1 MCCVGVGYVQFRK
14 SCFKK
19 NEKRRADRRN
29 ENGLINKQQ
38 ELQDLKIKIEE
49 LKQQGLSNR
58 KIATEFNISEGK
70 VWSLLKKQVR
80 RKMFPQYWGAL
91 ALCLFLLGR
100 QSDLM
105 QRADEMVL
113 RTQQYLNN
121 MYTGNPNWV
130 RVEENGKTGWPTI
143 RGLIRALQIE
153 TGISTPNGTFGPA
166 TEAACPTLKKDFN
179 PTEKTKRLV
188 CILQGAMWCKGF
200 SPGGLTGTFGDGT
213 EAGVKKFQTSA
224 GLAGAKVNGIADPMI
239 FKALLNMDA
248 YVLVS
253 SGRP

>member
-1 MCCVGVGYVQFRK
+1 
-14 SCFKK
+14 
-19 NEKRRADRRN
+19 
-29 ENGLINKQQ
+29 
-38 ELQDLKIKIEE
+38 
-49 LKQQGLSNR
+49 
-58 KIATEFNISEGK
+58 
-70 VWSLLKKQVR
+70 
-80 RKMFPQYWGAL
+80 
-91 ALCLFLLGR
+91 
-100 QSDLM
+100 M

-200 SPGGLTGTFGDGT
+200 SPGGLTAVSYTHLT
-213 EAGVKKFQTSA
+213 LTNLIRYLI
-224 GLAGAKVNGIADPMI
+224 GLDLDINKI
-239 FKALLNMDA
+239 FNLTI
-248 YVLVS
+248 
-253 SGRP
+253 